1 MKKIIA
7 CLVLFTAFII
17 ACNSGKNKSL
27 LSKPDDIVADEYVIN
42 IDKDTTLQTKNGAL
56 LKIPKGSLATD
67 NGNTVVLEIK
77 EAYSMEQM
85 ILAGLTTQSNGQPLS
100 SGGMIYINAKA
111 GQNVTIKQAIK
122 VSTPAN
128 YLNPDMQ
135 LFKGEKDD
143 KGNVNWNNPT
153 PLPENKQLAGIEEGK
168 RLFFSQCASCHSVD
182 VEGTGPALAHFLKRF
197 SGDKLL
203 ARGHTLHMPYP
214 FWNESLLSDAIQI
227 DTIGHNESK
236 LSPELLYNQELYFCN
251 LLKMYGSVG
260 TSHPNLTEEN
270 INNIYK
276 YIQNESD
283 KRNLPLPSITYLDNC
298 IDSCMEYNKVV
309 GNLLKEKQRI
319 TKRKDTLIKDNGKM
333 VKEKGEIT
341 RGTGDIPG
349 PDNKVTPKN
358 YNSVY
363 YEFTIE
369 TFGWFNIDMLIKG
382 KDGVKE
388 SELFVRIVGEYRE
401 KVQVYLI
408 VPSVKV
414 YVQGGPAERNAE
426 EFAFQLKNG
435 KIDLP
440 QDAKAYILAVSETSS
455 SIAYVLKEFTT
466 TTRQEFEISLKETNK
481 AEFNAAIKLIGGDGL
496 KIDVKD
502 TKNADEIRK
511 VTTDLKVIE
520 QELKKADNLKPKNC
534 DCNCLPKT
542 DAAISDS
549 PKVVAELKQ
558 KTNLRYFEAH
568 LYKRY
573 LSEIPIPFGGT

>member
-1 MKKIIA
+1 MKKTIP
-7 CLVLFTAFII
+7 CLVLLTAIII
-17 ACNSGKNKSL
+17 ACNTGKNKSL
-27 LSKPDDIVADEYVIN
+27 LSKPDELVAEEYVIN

-77 EAYSMEQM
+77 EAYTMEQM

-122 VSTPAN
+122 ISTPAN

-143 KGNVNWNNPT
+143 KGNINWNNPT
-153 PLPENKQLAGIEEGK
+153 PLPENKELTEIEEGQ
-168 RLFFSQCASCHSVD
+168 RLFLSQCASCHRVD
-182 VEGTGPALAHFLKRF
+182 ADGTGPALAHFLKRF

-203 ARGHTLHMPYP
+203 ARGHTLH
-214 FWNESLLSDAIQI
+214 LSYQFLGENYSANSEYK
-227 DTIGHNESK
+227 DTVSDYLGN
-236 LSPELLYNQELYFCN
+236 LSPELRSNQQLYFCN
-251 LLKMYGSVG
+251 LQRMFGSLG
-260 TSHPNLTEEN
+260 TAHSNLTEDN

-283 KRNLPLPSITYLDNC
+283 KRNLPLPSIAYLDNC

-309 GNLLKEKQRI
+309 GKLIEEKHRI
-319 TKRKDTLIKDNGKM
+319 TKRKDTLIQDNGKM

-349 PDNKVTPKN
+349 PDNKVTPKT

-369 TFGWFNIDMLIKG
+369 TFGWFNIDVLVKG
-382 KDGVKE
+382 MNGVKE

-408 VPSVKV
+408 IPSVKV

-440 QDAKAYILAVSETSS
+440 QDSKAYILAVTETSS

-466 TTRQEFEISLKETNK
+466 STRQEIEVALKETNK
-481 AEFNAAIKLIGGDGL
+481 AEFNAAISLIGGEGL

-502 TKNADEIRK
+502 TKNADQIRK
-511 VTTDLKVIE
+511 VSTDLKVIE

-534 DCNCLPKT
+534 DCDCGPQW
-542 DAAISDS
+542 DAVKA
-549 PKVVAELKQ
+549 VAGAEGYDVNSADIITNYSKELRKE
-558 KTNLRYFEAH
+558 L
-568 LYKRY
+568 
-573 LSEIPIPFGGT
+573 